1 MAHTMENHPPHTTW
15 NQPHQLDRIYNTYLS
30 IKISLFT
37 LIASIS
43 QTLTPPPPP
52 PLYIHLYRFYA
63 LLTPPPPLLVQ
74 LNLRRFVF
82 TAVLCLLF

>member
-37 LIASIS
+37 LIASS
-43 QTLTPPPPP
+43 TQTLTPACWGTELINSLP
-52 PLYIHLYRFYA
+52 R
-63 LLTPPPPLLVQ
+63 
-74 LNLRRFVF
+74 
-82 TAVLCLLF
+82 

>member
-37 LIASIS
+37 LIASS
-43 QTLTPPPPP
+43 TQTKS
-52 PLYIHLYRFYA
+52 H
-63 LLTPPPPLLVQ
+63 
-74 LNLRRFVF
+74 
-82 TAVLCLLF
+82 

>member
-37 LIASIS
+37 IIA
-43 QTLTPPPPP
+43 
-52 PLYIHLYRFYA
+52 
-63 LLTPPPPLLVQ
+63 
-74 LNLRRFVF
+74 
-82 TAVLCLLF
+82 

>member
-37 LIASIS
+37 LIASS
-43 QTLTPPPPP
+43 PQTLTPHPPPSP

-63 LLTPPPPLLVQ
+63 LLTPPPLISTVKPQGQLLV
-74 LNLRRFVF
+74 
-82 TAVLCLLF
+82 

>member
-37 LIASIS
+37 LIASS
-43 QTLTPPPPP
+43 PNTLTPPPLPPPPIYPPLSILCTVNPP
-52 PLYIHLYRFYA
+52 PLISSVK
-63 LLTPPPPLLVQ
+63 PQ
-74 LNLRRFVF
+74 G
-82 TAVLCLLF
+82 

>member
-43 QTLTPPPPP
+43 QTLTPPLPPPHIYPPLSILCTVNP
-52 PLYIHLYRFYA
+52 PLY
-63 LLTPPPPLLVQ
+63 
-74 LNLRRFVF
+74 
-82 TAVLCLLF
+82 

>member
-37 LIASIS
+37 LIASS
-43 QTLTPPPPP
+43 TQTLTPPPPPSLP

-63 LLTPPPPLLVQ
+63 LLTPPPLLVQ
-74 LNLRRFVF
+74 LNLRVSS
-82 TAVLCLLF
+82 